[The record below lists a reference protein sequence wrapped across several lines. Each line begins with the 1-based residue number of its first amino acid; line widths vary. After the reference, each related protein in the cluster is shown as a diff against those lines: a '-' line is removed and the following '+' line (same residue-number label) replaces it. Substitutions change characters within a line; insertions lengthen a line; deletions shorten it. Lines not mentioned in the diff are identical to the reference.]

1 MVGAQSLYAPRAY
14 SYLCANREPS
24 PMYILLI
31 EDEKRVADVLKRELE
46 DQQYLVDLAYD
57 GNTGQSLALQQGY
70 DLIIMDILLPGID
83 GITLCRDLRRTKPD
97 IPVIMLTALGAI
109 DEKVEGLDAGADD
122 YLVKPVDFR
131 ELHAR
136 IRALTKRQGKQ
147 PVQPSPILKIA
158 DLELHPGTY
167 TVTRGHAQVKL
178 SPKEYKLLLFMM
190 QNAGRVLTRAEI
202 AENVWETTFDTGTN
216 FIDVYINYLRKKI
229 DKDQLVKLIHT
240 RPGIG
245 FMLTAET

>member
-1 MVGAQSLYAPRAY
+1 MR
-14 SYLCANREPS
+14 
-24 PMYILLI
+24 ILLI

-46 DQQYLVDLAYD
+46 DQQYSVDLAHD
-57 GNTGQSLALQQGY
+57 GVIGKSHALHQDY
-70 DLIIMDILLPGID
+70 DLIIMDIVLPGID
-83 GITLCRDLRRTKPD
+83 GITICKDLRLVKPD
-97 IPVIMLTALGAI
+97 IPIIMLTALGAI

-147 PVQPSPILKIA
+147 HSYDAPVLKIA
-158 DLELHPGTY
+158 DLQLHPDTY
-167 TVTRGHAQVKL
+167 KVTRGSIQVNL
-178 SPKEYKLLLFMM
+178 SPKEYKLLHFMM

-229 DKDQLVKLIHT
+229 DKDQAVKLIHT
-240 RPGIG
+240 RPGLG
-245 FMLTAET
+245 FVLTEEA